1 MKDNTGGQMSDLEQ
15 KKFYSNDTT
24 NKIIQQ
30 FADDNNM
37 GFSEALRTIILNWW
51 QEWVNVPVIGTKKEE

>member
-1 MKDNTGGQMSDLEQ
+1 MSDLEQ